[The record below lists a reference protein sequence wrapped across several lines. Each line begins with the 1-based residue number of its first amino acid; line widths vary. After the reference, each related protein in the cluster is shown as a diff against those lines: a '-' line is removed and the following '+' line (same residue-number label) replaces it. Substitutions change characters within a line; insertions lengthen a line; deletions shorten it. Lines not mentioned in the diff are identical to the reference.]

1 MNLILTSLICLII
14 GLWLGIRAADS
25 KWRSN
30 ATEPYH
36 LVYGNWLY
44 KVRREKR
51 PKENT
56 F

>member
-14 GLWLGIRAADS
+14 GLGLGIRAS
-25 KWRSN
+25 NHKWRSN

-44 KVRREKR
+44 KVHREKR
-51 PKENT
+51 PRENT